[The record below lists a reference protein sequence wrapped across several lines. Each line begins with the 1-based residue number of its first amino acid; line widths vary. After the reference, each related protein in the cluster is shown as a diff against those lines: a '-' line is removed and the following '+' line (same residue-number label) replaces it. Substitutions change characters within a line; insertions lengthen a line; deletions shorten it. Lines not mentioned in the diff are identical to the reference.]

1 MPACCFKKAPLPERP
16 LRRKKRAETRFTP
29 EIPQKG
35 KQSMKPASVK
45 TLTCWLFLLLF
56 IVSASPAA
64 AQWPRMTP
72 SKDGVPISY
81 EVYGNGEPTLVF
93 VHGWSCDA
101 RYWQKQIDHFSKKNR
116 MVLLDLAGH
125 GHSGMGRSQYTM
137 KAFGEDV
144 KAVVEA
150 VGSKEVILIGHSM
163 GGPVIAEAARLMPG
177 RVLGLIGV
185 DTFGNVAYPLTPE
198 IVTGMVSPLEEDFQA
213 GSRQFVTPML
223 VPDTPAPLREWI
235 LSDMAA
241 APPAVALSALKDM
254 MGLFITGESAAIFKE
269 VRLPVMA
276 VNADLWPID
285 VENNRKHMASFEAT
299 IIKGAD
305 HFLMLARPE
314 VFNPA
319 LEEAVG
325 KIVKRK

>member
-1 MPACCFKKAPLPERP
+1 
-16 LRRKKRAETRFTP
+16 
-29 EIPQKG
+29 
-35 KQSMKPASVK
+35 MKHTSLQAF
-45 TLTCWLFLLLF
+45 TCWLLF
-56 IVSASPAA
+56 FIFAASPAA

-72 SKDGVPISY
+72 SQDGVPISY
-81 EVYGNGEPTLVF
+81 EVYGKGEPTLIF

-101 RYWQKQIDHFSKKNR
+101 RYWREQVAHFSKKNR

-144 KAVVEA
+144 KAVAEA

-185 DTFGNVAYPLTPE
+185 DTFGNVAHPLTPE
-198 IVTGMVSPLEEDFQA
+198 ILDGMVSPLEEDFQT
-213 GSRQFVTPML
+213 GSRPFVETMM
-223 VPDTPAPLREWI
+223 VPATPAPLREWI

-241 APPAVALSALKDM
+241 APPAVALSALKEM
-254 MGLFITGESAAIFKE
+254 MGLFITGESAAIFQE

-285 VENNRKHMASFEAT
+285 YESNRRHMASFEAT
-299 IIKGAD
+299 VIKGAD
-305 HFLMLARPE
+305 HFLMLARPA

-325 KIVKRK
+325 KIMKKK